1 MRNSL
6 EEIRIVKLT
15 FCLLP
20 EYQRFAIL
28 NSGDLGIYIGVKNA
42 FFWQKRRVGKI
53 KIYFLIRITCLCR
66 ECFVTLQKKCES
78 LPKRW
83 TQKRLSD
90 GSEKSKNI
98 DLYIVE

>member
-28 NSGDLGIYIGVKNA
+28 NSEDLSIYKDVKNA
-42 FFWQKRRVGKI
+42 FFGQK
-53 KIYFLIRITCLCR
+53 
-66 ECFVTLQKKCES
+66 
-78 LPKRW
+78 
-83 TQKRLSD
+83 
-90 GSEKSKNI
+90 
-98 DLYIVE
+98 